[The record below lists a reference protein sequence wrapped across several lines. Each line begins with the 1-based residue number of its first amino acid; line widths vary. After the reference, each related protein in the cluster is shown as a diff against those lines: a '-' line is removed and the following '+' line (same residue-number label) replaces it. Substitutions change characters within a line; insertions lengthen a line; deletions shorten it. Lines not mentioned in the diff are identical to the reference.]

1 MYISDLVT
9 IYLAMNRTMEE
20 VHPNLTVVVALYFII
35 YHLFVTLIVMSFFVA
50 GRNEIN
56 VIYRLQ
62 IKKNIDKPLK
72 IRQRPNLM
80 VQLFQSSSTISSWM
94 KRPKRSNS
102 LR

>member
-62 IKKNIDKPLK
+62 MKKKTLINH
-72 IRQRPNLM
+72 
-80 VQLFQSSSTISSWM
+80 
-94 KRPKRSNS
+94 
-102 LR
+102 

>member
-1 MYISDLVT
+1 
-9 IYLAMNRTMEE
+9 MEE

-62 IKKNIDKPLK
+62 MKKKNIDKPLK
-72 IRQRPNLM
+72 YVKDQTSWFNFFSHPRQ
-80 VQLFQSSSTISSWM
+80 S
-94 KRPKRSNS
+94 
-102 LR
+102 